1 MPLILMDSE
10 VTQAWCTGIYITDK
24 THLFISDG
32 TDMGYSNIFR
42 ALEMRYP
49 QHRAQNA
56 QSFTVAQVPAC
67 EIALPFASEKYP
79 LFAFWN
85 DL

>member
-1 MPLILMDSE
+1 
-10 VTQAWCTGIYITDK
+10 
-24 THLFISDG
+24 
-32 TDMGYSNIFR
+32 MGYSNIFR
-42 ALEMRYP
+42 ALEMRYL

-79 LFAFWN
+79 LFAF
-85 DL
+85 